1 MNQDDENG
9 LSPGPVQAGFISLGD
24 HEEALEQERERYD
37 SMQKILN
44 DEIAR
49 LTEAMQQG
57 RSVPQ
62 SVESLALTKRAA
74 TKRAA
79 SPVKHSKKSV
89 KRAKTTTLATP
100 DKPNRQHEK
109 WNAKFEELVA
119 YKRKYGHCNV
129 PARDPDHKALATFVV
144 DQRTMHRKLREGA
157 PTSIF
162 PERIRRLNSLGFEWT
177 VAKTKSLDF
186 PTRIEQLQVYKDK
199 HGHCNVPQKCSEF
212 TGLGNFVLEQRR
224 RYKLFL
230 SGSKTSMNQERVDTL
245 NAMGFEWTLRNMT
258 GNAANDT
265 YDQHSILS

>member
-1 MNQDDENG
+1 MSKDEDG
-9 LSPGPVQAGFISLGD
+9 LSPDPAPAGYITLAE
-24 HEEALEQERERYD
+24 HEEALEQEHKRFD

-44 DEIAR
+44 DEIVR
-49 LTEAMQQG
+49 LTEAMQEG

-62 SVESLALTKRAA
+62 SIELSAA

-79 SPVKHSKKSV
+79 SKRVASPVKSGKKLV
-89 KRAKTTTLATP
+89 KAAKIEPPEDP

-109 WNAKFEELVA
+109 WNVKFEELVE
-119 YKRKYGHCNV
+119 YKKKYGHCNV
-129 PARDPDHKALATFVV
+129 PARDPEHKALATFVV

-162 PERIRRLNSLGFEWT
+162 PERIRRLNALGFEWT

-186 PTRIEQLQVYKDK
+186 QTRLDQLQAYKRK

-230 SGSKTSMNQERVDTL
+230 AGAKTSMNQERVDAL
-245 NAMGFEWTLRNMT
+245 NALGFEWKLRNMT
-258 GNAANDT
+258 AHNQSEEYNH
-265 YDQHSILS
+265 HSV